1 MPSFCLL
8 RLGAPHAG
16 HAAIVE
22 RMLALDTGEPRS
34 VVLVGSADV
43 VGRADAALPWEERRD
58 LLVALLKKRRG
69 ELGGDDERVVFAP
82 LPELKT
88 NGWDARWCTYL
99 LDRVRAA
106 MNTEPTRYVFGDDY
120 ESGVFGELVVQ
131 APSLALVRMPR
142 VYDKSAREL
151 RRAIRTGEPALLAK
165 YEEELALYSDD
176 QRARIAAASP

>member
-1 MPSFCLL
+1 MASFCLL

-16 HAAIVE
+16 HAAMVE
-22 RMLALDTGEPRS
+22 RMLDLDPGEPRS

-43 VGRADAALPWEERRD
+43 VGRADVALPWEERRD
-58 LLVALLKKRRG
+58 LVVALLKMRG
-69 ELGGDDERVVFAP
+69 SDVARVVFAP

-99 LDRVRAA
+99 LERVRAA
-106 MNTEPTRYVFGDDY
+106 MDREPTHYVFGDDY
-120 ESGVFGELVVQ
+120 ESSVFAELVAQ
-131 APSLALVRMPR
+131 APAIALVRMPR

-151 RRAIRTGEPALLAK
+151 RHAIKSGDPALLAK